1 LLQKGGILRL
11 IGKFVATKGENLW
24 GQWGYIQQNNSRG
37 YCFKREQM
45 LRQMGKIAATNREGG
60 ATDWENAQKGR
71 GDVGLS
77 GVENEGKKSK
87 LRQIWEK
94 IRG

>member
-1 LLQKGGILRL
+1 MAKRNGNCDRWGRL
-11 IGKFVATKGENLW
+11 
-24 GQWGYIQQNNSRG
+24 
-37 YCFKREQM
+37 
-45 LRQMGKIAATNREGG
+45 LRQIGRVG

-71 GDVGLS
+71 GDVGFS
-77 GVENEGKKSK
+77 GVENEGEKSK

>member
-1 LLQKGGILRL
+1 
-11 IGKFVATKGENLW
+11 
-24 GQWGYIQQNNSRG
+24 
-37 YCFKREQM
+37 
-45 LRQMGKIAATNREGG
+45 MGKITATNREGG

-71 GDVGLS
+71 GEVGIS
-77 GVENEGKKSK
+77 GVEIEGESGE